1 MKGFCYALMILCLYS
16 TCGFAHDA
24 NKAFFKIQQKG
35 NVIEVQA
42 EFPWSIRNA
51 ILETFSGA
59 GIFKK

>member
-1 MKGFCYALMILCLYS
+1 MKRRHYLIVIMILS
-16 TCGFAHDA
+16 ISNGFAHDA